1 MNETENRY
9 FNELRG
15 IQLRLSASLQDPR
28 LSGVNEVISNL
39 YRDEAHFVYELLQ
52 NADDQGATHAK
63 FLLTRHELVFIHNA
77 PRHFS
82 ISNPQTHA
90 EDKEAGRL
98 GNVNSILSIASSSK
112 TGRHDEVPIGKFG
125 LGFKSVFVYTDR
137 PEIYDDNIR
146 FSISHFI
153 VPDLLSCDHPLRK
166 RQETLFRFPFKAG
179 KAEAAYREI
188 GQKLANLGHPLLF
201 LNHLNFMEWETEDNA
216 GYYRLDDQGAIGS
229 GRKLRYRV
237 GTEDEARE
245 TELWKF
251 SRPDSGHDALA
262 PAVVFEVEQ
271 DAIVLKR
278 HPLYCYLPTAG
289 ESHLPVIL
297 HAPFKL
303 TGNRESIMAHDS
315 HNLRMIDELAS
326 LLAASLQE
334 ICRLGEEAHKPW
346 ISDNLTE
353 FLPPADDATPDP
365 TDDAINLAPLTQRV
379 LEAVR
384 EGAMLWCADLERYL
398 PTASAFVADN
408 GYLAEVY
415 PSRLL
420 SHIYNKECGWVL
432 PSLTAEIKRGA
443 LLPKMLGI
451 ERLSPEKIL
460 RKISPDLLA
469 QQPEE
474 WLKAWY
480 VSLRKVPN
488 LWEKGDDTF
497 LRYKK
502 IILTADN
509 TFEAPFV
516 KGDVASH
523 VHLPGAEGGN
533 LQTGGLCMVKPSLVE
548 DANVRNFFRNLGL
561 TEVNDFILAEQV
573 LLPVV
578 LSAEREFKERLDALV
593 NFVRVFLDKLI
604 PEQQAA
610 LKPRCLLPAW
620 STAKGWE
627 MAECAGVKLHNADND
642 LFFRDNPEAKFVDF
656 ARLKELL
663 PADDVA
669 LLQKFTAH
677 FPELQSPTLRLCQL
691 PITDKQVGRIPAGAQ
706 RPAPYNQ
713 GKAAFEYIEEPV
725 IDGFELFVTR
735 TAPCCPAE
743 AAELLERLSG
753 KGFLQ
758 ASYRSSYWGTWHSAQ
773 LPSLHRELL
782 CAQPWLEAAGP
793 ALRKM
798 LGLPVR
804 ELQPEDMEVLQSVFS
819 SSGIVSKEDVENLL
833 QYMEQHGV
841 LERFQLKQRIEEQKA
856 VVKSSKPCS
865 LAWLEEVL
873 DLRLKYVEAGEKKDI
888 EFLVRSLLQAIGT
901 LEVERDRDLRELLPD
916 GIHLLFGPPGT
927 GKTTEITRMV
937 QSLTEPHPSG
947 RILILTPTN
956 AAAGVLAERLK
967 HQHIRAYRGVNV
979 ANSELVNEL
988 EDLQIPI
995 YDADN
1000 DSLPLVLVSTVH
1012 YYARTFALKEQDYL
1026 HNLAWDA
1033 IFIDEASMVTLD
1045 YVLLA
1050 LFKGR
1055 QCNAHC
1061 EFHIV
1066 GDPLQLPA
1074 ITNLDPFI
1082 LEDARLDEFNFY
1094 SFIGLSEFSETP
1106 EGLCPQLKGKLG
1118 IRLLRKQYR
1127 SVPPLCEMMSRFAY
1141 QGMVQPAFQGPPLG
1155 LPAEGCSVW
1164 GRPLTFLRFPVTKA
1178 EGSALSGRLTDLDKL
1193 KGSNF
1198 HIYSALL
1205 VKEMLQHLFARL
1217 EKADF
1222 SRELSIGI
1230 ITPYTAQ
1237 KKLLEKLMNVG
1248 TFRHKANVGLCVNT
1262 IHQFQGDEFDIV
1274 MLVLNPPNLQMVPP
1288 DNILI
1293 NQRNLI
1299 NVAISRAKHC
1309 LVVLYP
1315 DASCEVKNFLH
1326 IHKHSPARNIESLAE
1341 EIFHCNI
1348 SELTVQADDVERELF
1363 GRTGFLAETSEVL
1376 LHEEVNYHEAAHPCT
1391 YRFVKGMGTIDILHN
1406 ENPLPEVLIL

>member
-271 DAIVLKR
+271 DAIALKR

-415 PSRLL
+415 PSHLL

-469 QQPEE
+469 Q
-474 WLKAWY
+474 
-480 VSLRKVPN
+480 
-488 LWEKGDDTF
+488 
-497 LRYKK
+497 
-502 IILTADN
+502 
-509 TFEAPFV
+509 
-516 KGDVASH
+516 
-523 VHLPGAEGGN
+523 
-533 LQTGGLCMVKPSLVE
+533 
-548 DANVRNFFRNLGL
+548 
-561 TEVNDFILAEQV
+561 
-573 LLPVV
+573 
-578 LSAEREFKERLDALV
+578 
-593 NFVRVFLDKLI
+593 
-604 PEQQAA
+604 
-610 LKPRCLLPAW
+610 
-620 STAKGWE
+620 
-627 MAECAGVKLHNADND
+627 
-642 LFFRDNPEAKFVDF
+642 
-656 ARLKELL
+656 
-663 PADDVA
+663 
-669 LLQKFTAH
+669 
-677 FPELQSPTLRLCQL
+677 
-691 PITDKQVGRIPAGAQ
+691 
-706 RPAPYNQ
+706 
-713 GKAAFEYIEEPV
+713 
-725 IDGFELFVTR
+725 
-735 TAPCCPAE
+735 
-743 AAELLERLSG
+743 
-753 KGFLQ
+753 
-758 ASYRSSYWGTWHSAQ
+758 
-773 LPSLHRELL
+773 
-782 CAQPWLEAAGP
+782 
-793 ALRKM
+793 
-798 LGLPVR
+798 
-804 ELQPEDMEVLQSVFS
+804 QPEDMEVLQSVFS

-901 LEVERDRDLRELLPD
+901 LEVERDRDLRKLLPD

-979 ANSELVNEL
+979 ANSELVDEL

-995 YDADN
+995 YDADH
-1000 DSLPLVLVSTVH
+1000 DSLPRVLVSTVH
-1012 YYARTFALKEQDYL
+1012 YYAGTFALKEQDYL

-1055 QCNAHC
+1055 QCNAQC
-1061 EFHIV
+1061 EFYIV

-1106 EGLCPQLKGKLG
+1106 EGLCPQLKGKLD

-1178 EGSALSGRLTDLDKL
+1178 EGNALSGRLTDLDKL

-1205 VKEMLQHLFARL
+1205 VKEMLQNLFARL
-1217 EKADF
+1217 EKAGF

-1248 TFRHKANVGLCVNT
+1248 TFRHKANVSLCVNT

-1274 MLVLNPPNLQMVPP
+1274 MLVLNPPNLQMFPP

-1341 EIFHCNI
+1341 EIFHCDI

-1363 GRTGFLAETSEVL
+1363 GRAGFLAETSEVL

-1406 ENPLPEVLIL
+1406 ENPFPEVLIL